1 MVGVGRSG
9 MRSDDV
15 CKHKDTRRNGKT
27 ESLTEDSV
35 CVCVCGGG
43 HRGRA

>member
-1 MVGVGRSG
+1 MRCKRRQEVRRRAGRVVGVGRSG

-27 ESLTEDSV
+27 E
-35 CVCVCGGG
+35 
-43 HRGRA
+43 